1 VTRPL
6 DISKLSDQELFQ
18 LNREIVALV
27 HARSRQRDRKKL
39 LSFDLGDRV
48 IFDGPQGGK
57 VHGTIV
63 RLNQKS
69 LTIITD
75 QGTWRIDPSFVS
87 KEREKKLPKT
97 KGGNVLQLRPGGSLA
112 SL

>member
-1 VTRPL
+1 MTRPL

-27 HARSRQRDRKKL
+27 QARSRQRDRKKL

-48 IFDGPQGGK
+48 VFDGPQGGK
-57 VHGTIV
+57 VHGSIV
-63 RLNQKS
+63 RVNQKS
-69 LTIITD
+69 LTIVTD

-87 KEREKKLPKT
+87 KEREKKQPKT
-97 KGGNVLQLRPGGSLA
+97 KDGNVFQLRPVESLE